1 MTEEIVADG
10 RSIPV
15 EAKLAY
21 CVVMMAGSEVSNL
34 YKGGAEKVIPS
45 ANNLPCHAL
54 KGLT

>member
-21 CVVMMAGSEVSNL
+21 CVVVMAGSEVSNL
-34 YKGGAEKVIPS
+34 YKGEAEKVIP
-45 ANNLPCHAL
+45 LVQTICHAMP
-54 KGLT
+54 